1 MPKRVLVVDDD
12 DNTRRFLTVALE
24 ENGYE
29 AITAEDGDDGYK
41 KIQESI
47 PDLILLDV
55 MMPKKTGFSLFKQ
68 LRRKEEY
75 KDIPVIMLTG
85 VAGVLEED
93 DAQAE
98 GDTFE
103 SPFFDHFFGS
113 TRYSFLRGLEK
124 KNNFAFDLILSLG
137 QELGNAHYDSHVP
150 VVGAGMG
157 CIRVL
162 GDVLLVSLLL
172 QRKSIHIRPQGHG
185 PASGLTFE
193 DSPQSSFGKGLDG
206 DTDSFHEFAKN

>member
-29 AITAEDGDDGYK
+29 AITAEDGDEGYRK
-41 KIQESI
+41 VQEAI

-85 VAGVLEED
+85 VAGVLEEEE
-93 DAQAE
+93 AMAE

-103 SPFFDHFFGS
+103 SPFDS
-113 TRYSFLRGLEK
+113 LREGLRRGIAKMREEGIIRPERFIDK
-124 KNNFAFDLILSLG
+124 PIDPEELIES
-137 QELGNAHYDSHVP
+137 V
-150 VVGAGMG
+150 
-157 CIRVL
+157 
-162 GDVLLVSLLL
+162 
-172 QRKSIHIRPQGHG
+172 KSIIG
-185 PASGLTFE
+185 
-193 DSPQSSFGKGLDG
+193 
-206 DTDSFHEFAKN
+206 